1 MVGETNGPNEHE
13 VRMATSEHKFDNL
26 LAFVHMMVKRDA
38 EMGNQKRKDG
48 KSTNGEVS
56 ERRPHINM
64 DLLPRPPTSPK
75 PEGRD
80 SQLDG
85 KIDGLEE
92 KVQLIRGLSPLGT
105 QISLVCPGS
114 PT

>member
-1 MVGETNGPNEHE
+1 
-13 VRMATSEHKFDNL
+13 MATSKRKLDNL

-38 EMGNQKRKDG
+38 EMGNQKRKYG

-56 ERRPHINM
+56 EGRPHINM
-64 DLLPRPPTSPK
+64 DPSPRPPTPPK

-92 KVQLIRGLSPLGT
+92 KVRLYARLEPLRNT
-105 QISLVCPGS
+105 DFSSVS
-114 PT
+114 

>member
-1 MVGETNGPNEHE
+1 MVGETNGPKEPE
-13 VRMATSEHKFDNL
+13 VRMATSKHKLDDL

-38 EMGNQKRKDG
+38 EMGNQKRKYG

-56 ERRPHINM
+56 ERRLHINM
-64 DLLPRPPTSPK
+64 DPLPRPPTPLK

-92 KVQLIRGLSPLGT
+92 KVRLMWGLSPFRT
-105 QISLVCPGS
+105 QISPVCPDS
-114 PT
+114 